1 VDYLDFGAEFIFA
14 TITQRQV
21 ERFMEILSLIDSV
34 KVVQLPTFEDERGV
48 LSVING
54 STEIPFN
61 ISRVFFTYA
70 SPLGIV
76 RGDHAHKKCY
86 QFLVCLN
93 KEIEVEVT
101 DSRVTR
107 IFTLDSPRFGLLVP
121 PLLWTRQ
128 KHLSDHSVGL
138 VIASEP
144 YSEEEYIRN
153 YEEYELLVSKK

>member
-1 VDYLDFGAEFIFA
+1 
-14 TITQRQV
+14 
-21 ERFMEILSLIDSV
+21 MEILSLIDSV

-48 LSVING
+48 LSVVNG

-70 SPLGIV
+70 SPLGTV
-76 RGDHAHKKCY
+76 RGDHAHKMCY
-86 QFLVCLN
+86 QFLVCIN

-101 DSRVTR
+101 DSKVKK
-107 IFTLDSPRFGLLVP
+107 IFTLNSPRFGLLVP

-138 VIASEP
+138 VMASEP
-144 YSEEEYIRN
+144 YSEEEYIRD
-153 YEEYELLVSKK
+153 YSEFLRIAASKY